1 MNGFLNALVTIHK
14 KRIDMLKYIKN
25 YAASIKDIDIYPV
38 ISLSIF
44 VLFFIVMIYFVKKMG
59 KGHVAEMKNMPL
71 DLDINSTASV
81 HTIKQAWYNDKK
93 IQL

>member
-1 MNGFLNALVTIHK
+1 
-14 KRIDMLKYIKN
+14 MLKYIKN

-71 DLDINSTASV
+71 DLDIDSNVSV
-81 HTIKQAWYNDKK
+81 HTIKQA
-93 IQL
+93 